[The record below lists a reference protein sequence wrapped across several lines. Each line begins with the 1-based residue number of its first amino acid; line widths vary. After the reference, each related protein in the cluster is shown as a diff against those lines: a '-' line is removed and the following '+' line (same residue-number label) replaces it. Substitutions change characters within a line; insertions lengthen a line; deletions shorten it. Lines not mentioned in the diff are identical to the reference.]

1 MRTLGIIPARYESSR
16 FQGKPLAEIDGKS
29 MLQRV
34 YERAASATI
43 LDELLIATDDERI
56 LTHALSF
63 GAKAIMT
70 SKHCNNGTERCAEAI
85 AVTGI
90 ETDIVINVQ
99 GDEPLLNPEQL
110 EQLVKI
116 LRTPGH
122 EIATLA
128 YPLSEAEKDNPNI
141 VKVAFD
147 KQSTALAF
155 SRDYL
160 FIRHAAEHIYK
171 HIGLYGFRSEVL
183 KRIVQLK
190 PSPNELLEKLEQLR
204 WLDHGYRIAIGITPF
219 PNLSVDVPDD
229 LNKILEVLKDSLHK
243 T

>member
-1 MRTLGIIPARYESSR
+1 
-16 FQGKPLAEIDGKS
+16 

-56 LTHALSF
+56 LAHALSF

-70 SKHCNNGTERCAEAI
+70 SKYCKNGTERCAEVI
-85 AVTGI
+85 AATGM
-90 ETDIVINVQ
+90 ETDIVINIQ

-110 EQLVKI
+110 EQLVRI
-116 LRTPGH
+116 LRTPGQ

-128 YPLSEAEKDNPNI
+128 YPLSESEKDNPNI

-147 KQSTALAF
+147 KQSTSLAF
-155 SRDYL
+155 SRDFL

-219 PNLSVDVPDD
+219 ANLSVDVPED